1 MSTSGASTSSMTAY
15 ELVSAALRR
24 GHVLRENQKPDLALF
39 EQCRATLTRMLK
51 AWTMDGAGL
60 WRDDE
65 QEVTLVSG
73 RETYTLK
80 DRPIRIRNVR
90 LCQSGTEK
98 RPLGEWS
105 RDDYDLA
112 PIKTQTGAPV
122 AFVIDRRRADTKLI
136 LWPIP
141 NGSTYSLKVGVETV
155 IEDIETAEEE
165 VDVPQEAFDAVID
178 NAAVRFAD
186 EDGVN
191 AALLQTV
198 RFDAARGYARWQG
211 FDRGPVIFEAG

>member
-1 MSTSGASTSSMTAY
+1 MATSGATASTMTAY
-15 ELVSAALRR
+15 ELVAAALRR

-39 EQCRATLTRMLK
+39 EQCRATLSRMLK

-60 WRDDE
+60 WRDEE

-73 RETYTLK
+73 RAEYTLK
-80 DRPIRIRNVR
+80 ERPIRIRNAR
-90 LCQSGTEK
+90 LYNNGLEQ
-98 RPLGEWS
+98 RPLAEWT

-122 AFVIDRRRADTKLI
+122 AFVINRRRDETKLI

-141 NGSTYSLKVGVETV
+141 NASTYTIKLGVESV

-178 NAAVRFAD
+178 TAAVRFAD
-186 EDGVN
+186 EEGVN
-191 AALLQTV
+191 PAMLAAV
-198 RFDAARGYARWQG
+198 RMDAARGYARWQG
-211 FDRGPVIFEAG
+211 HDRGPVTFEAG